1 VSGKRQKS
9 QMDLAFGAG
18 GRGEASEALHEGTE
32 PSTVEH
38 RTESP
43 GVS

>member
-9 QMDLAFGAG
+9 QMELAFSEE

-32 PSTVEH
+32 PSTVE
-38 RTESP
+38 RGTESP

>member
-1 VSGKRQKS
+1 MSGKRQKN
-9 QMDLAFGAG
+9 QMELAFSEE

-32 PSTVEH
+32 PSTVE
-38 RTESP
+38 RGTESP